1 MKIFATSDTHGDFN
15 SYKEIVN
22 FVNNNAEDID
32 IVMFAGDITG
42 KHLTYDLEGLVELQ
56 ERDYAFFKTRVL
68 SKINKNIKVM
78 YILGNDDWIEE
89 TDFDDRYLLTH
100 LEMDSEIFGFELVH
114 ITPFSTNREE
124 TEDVI
129 YSKFNR
135 LNIKENSSI
144 VLSHTPPY
152 KVLDKCLDGT
162 RAGSKSIREIILKK
176 KPKLYICGH
185 IHEDFG
191 SAMLGN
197 TLVLNCACD
206 YKSLRGWYVDTDTMK
221 YKEIYL

>member
-1 MKIFATSDTHGDFN
+1 MRIFATSDVHGDFDN
-15 SYKEIVN
+15 YKEIVQ
-22 FVNNNAEDID
+22 FVNSNIEDLD
-32 IVMFAGDITG
+32 VVMFAGDITG
-42 KHLTYDLEGLVELQ
+42 KHLTCDLEELTKLQ
-56 ERDYAFFKTRVL
+56 ERDYIFFKLKVL
-68 SKINKNIKVM
+68 NKINKKIKVM

-89 TDFDDRYLLTH
+89 TELDDRYLLTH
-100 LEMDSEIFGFELVH
+100 LDNDSNILGFELVH

-124 TEDVI
+124 TEDII

-135 LNIKENSSI
+135 LNIKEKESI
-144 VLSHTPPY
+144 ILSHTPPY
-152 KVLDKCLDGT
+152 KMLDKCTDGT

-191 SAMLGN
+191 SAMLGD

-206 YKSLRGWYVDTDTMK
+206 YKRLRGWYVDTDNMK